1 MITEI
6 SWSQSALLLVI
17 RLKMRSQRPDKKGSF
32 GGQVDQLVEQ
42 FPHVLPARSTRP
54 IDKRELQDK
63 RDIHALLF
71 ERAWNIDRKKEGED

>member
-1 MITEI
+1 
-6 SWSQSALLLVI
+6 
-17 RLKMRSQRPDKKGSF
+17 MRSQRPDKKGSF

-42 FPHVLPARSTRP
+42 FPHELPTRSPKP

-63 RDIHALLF
+63 RDIHAMLF